1 MSDTHALSRIPSI
14 ISTRTKPVE
23 SPLMSLI
30 TRSTY
35 SHGRWHVI
43 AYRSR
48 WRSMAFFLFNLFSLR
63 HSGRYRD
70 WRHKL
75 SAACQLT
82 HSRTPLGTEVKDEVK
97 PTDSL
102 GLHYPLLCVSWAYN
116 ILLWTSRKRMSV
128 CPGSC
133 EERARQT
140 GGKFVV

>member
-1 MSDTHALSRIPSI
+1 MACDSVPLSVALDGI
-14 ISTRTKPVE
+14 
-23 SPLMSLI
+23 
-30 TRSTY
+30 
-35 SHGRWHVI
+35 
-43 AYRSR
+43 
-48 WRSMAFFLFNLFSLR
+48 FLFNLFSLR
-63 HSGRYRD
+63 RSGRYRD

-97 PTDSL
+97 PTGSL

-133 EERARQT
+133 EERA
-140 GGKFVV
+140 GD